1 MRPPLSPRLAQSAL
15 LLAVT
20 LVSAACSK
28 TEEPPPGP
36 TPPARS
42 TDSAKPI
49 ARPTPK
55 PAADI
60 TWDAPAA
67 WTKAENPSP
76 MRKATYKVPRAP
88 GDTEDGDLAVSSA
101 GGSVELN
108 ITRWKGQFDKAAHDP
123 VISKRAVGDLKVTEV
138 EIEGTFNGGGMPGG
152 PPAEPKPNFAMLA
165 AIVETP
171 SGLFFFKLTGPQ
183 KTLRAAKPDFD
194 KLLDTLRLK

>member
-1 MRPPLSPRLAQSAL
+1 MSLR
-15 LLAVT
+15 LLAPPALALT
-20 LVSAACSK
+20 LLACAK
-28 TEEPPPGP
+28 TDEPPPGAV
-36 TPPARS
+36 PPSRS
-42 TDSAKPI
+42 AESTKAP
-49 ARPTPK
+49 ARPTLPTPG

-67 WTKAENPSP
+67 WQKAEKPNP
-76 MRKATYKVPRAP
+76 MRKATYKVPRSA
-88 GDTEDGDLAVSSA
+88 GDTEDGELAISTA

-108 ITRWKGQFDKAAHDP
+108 ITRWKGQFDKAHDP
-123 VISKRAVGDLKVTEV
+123 VINKRTIGDLKVTEV

-152 PPAEPKPNFAMLA
+152 PPAEAKPNFAMLA
-165 AIVETP
+165 AIVETA